1 MENSATENYHNRVEN
16 IPVKR
21 QKYKQVYR
29 EILRNL
35 PPQKDH
41 QVFPQKPRNQV
52 PQYTA
57 INFQQ
62 IYEAAFDKFLP
73 VHIQNS

>member
-1 MENSATENYHNRVEN
+1 MENTTKENLNVRVEDV
-16 IPVKR
+16 PVKI

-29 EILRNL
+29 EIPRKL

-41 QVFPQKPRNQV
+41 QVFLQKPRNQV
-52 PQYTA
+52 PQHTA

-62 IYEAAFDKFLP
+62 IYEAAFGKFLP
-73 VHIQNS
+73 VSIKNY